1 MNGKK
6 EFGDYQT
13 PLDFSAKVC
22 KLLRDVYAIQPEVV
36 VEPTCGKGNFLESSL
51 IFNARTYLGVELNER
66 YCSESRERF
75 FGKNVEI
82 INADIFG
89 FPLKEKT
96 GDKNVLI
103 IGNPPWVTNSEL
115 STLNSDNLPQKINVK
130 GLRGIE
136 ALTGS
141 SNFDICEYIV
151 LQLINEYRNSDAIV
165 AMLCK
170 TSVARNVFKELVGRR
185 LNFKYCDVY
194 EFDSQKVFG
203 INASACLLV
212 VKLCPDA
219 SSSDHSNVYSFENG
233 EHISTFGYKDGAFY
247 SDLSNISHSFEG
259 QSCFQWR
266 QGVKHDCAKIME
278 LTLENN
284 RFINGLMET
293 ADVEDDLVFP
303 LVKSSM
309 FKSPI
314 IENFSRYV
322 IVTQKKAREDT
333 AYLEREYPKTW
344 SYLQERASYFS
355 KRKSSIY
362 RGAPDFSM
370 FGVGDYSFTKYKVG
384 ISGFY
389 KTPLFSL
396 LTSEDGK
403 PVMTDDTSYFI
414 CFPTFELAYSAMLFL
429 NSDEVQ
435 VFLNSIAFIDAKR
448 PYTKKVLERLDFMK
462 IVKHIRLYELKQT
475 ESKLELP
482 RFIDEQKTRNF
493 IQHVKANSGLFATL
507 SD

>member
-1 MNGKK
+1 MNFKK

-13 PLDFSAKVC
+13 PLDFSDKAC
-22 KLLRDVYAIQPEVV
+22 ELLRDVYKIRPDVV
-36 VEPTCGKGNFLESSL
+36 VEPTCGKGNFLRSSS
-51 IFNARTYLGVELNER
+51 IFNPRARYGVEINKH
-66 YCSESRERF
+66 YCAECRKRF
-75 FGKNVEI
+75 FGENVEI

-103 IGNPPWVTNSEL
+103 IGNPPWVTSSEL
-115 STLNSDNLPQKINVK
+115 STLDSDNLPRKSNVK
-130 GLRGIE
+130 GLRGID

-151 LQLINEYRNSDAIV
+151 LQLINEYRNSDAVV

-170 TSVARNVFKELVGRR
+170 TSVARNVFRELVGKHI
-185 LNFKYCDVY
+185 NFKCCDVY

-212 VKLCPDA
+212 VKLCRDA
-219 SSSDHSNVYSFENG
+219 SSSDHCDVYSFENG
-233 EHISTFGYKDGAFY
+233 GRISSFGYKDGAFY
-247 SDLSNISHSFEG
+247 SDLSSISRSFEG

-284 RFINGLMET
+284 RFINGLKET
-293 ADVEDDLVFP
+293 ADVENDLVFP

-314 IENFSRYV
+314 IDKFSKYV
-322 IVTQKKAREDT
+322 IVTQKKARDDT

-344 SYLQERASYFS
+344 RYLQGRASYFS

-370 FGVGDYSFTKYKVG
+370 FGVGDYSFTRYKVG
-384 ISGFY
+384 VSGFY
-389 KTPLFSL
+389 KTPLFSIL
-396 LTSEDGK
+396 MSEDGK

-414 CFPTFELAYSAMLFL
+414 CFPTFELAYAAMLFL

-435 VFLNSIAFIDAKR
+435 AFLNGVAFMDAKR

-462 IVKHIRLYELKQT
+462 IVNRIRLCELKQS

-482 RFIDEQKTRNF
+482 RFIDEQITRNF